1 MKHTRMLAVAL
12 AAALPLALGAPL
24 QAAEQWSLPVLYT
37 DPPFDW
43 EGKKTEGVYRSFDG
57 SVSKKWHVCV
67 AFPHVKDPIYLA
79 YSYGAVQQARD
90 LGIKL
95 TIVEA
100 GGYGNLEKQVSQLED
115 CVAQGADAMVVFAL
129 SPTGLNK
136 VVDEARG
143 KGVVVQDCG
152 IGINTEIDA
161 RAVASYYQA
170 GVTLGKYLKEKHPK
184 GSDAVKLLW
193 LPGPPGVSW
202 VETTTT
208 GLYDTLADS
217 SVEIVKTM
225 YGDSGKAVQLKMLE
239 DGLQTYRDLTYVA
252 GGAPAIE
259 SAVPLL
265 RETGQSD
272 DIGLLAFYVTP
283 GVLNGIK
290 RGSVLGTVIEPSVM
304 FTRMCVDQAVQAL
317 EGKKDVDAAPMLDMV
332 DTMSIKDWDQSS
344 ALAPAGWKPIFRVD

>member
-1 MKHTRMLAVAL
+1 MKHTGMLAVAL

-24 QAAEQWSLPVLYT
+24 QAAERWSLPVLYT

-57 SVSKKWHVCV
+57 TVSKKWHVCV

-129 SPTGLNK
+129 SPTGVNK

-152 IGINTEIDA
+152 IGINTEIGRA
-161 RAVASYYQA
+161 RRRLLLPGRRDPGEVPQGEAPQGLGRGQAAVAA
-170 GVTLGKYLKEKHPK
+170 GT
-184 GSDAVKLLW
+184 A
-193 LPGPPGVSW
+193 
-202 VETTTT
+202 
-208 GLYDTLADS
+208 
-217 SVEIVKTM
+217 
-225 YGDSGKAVQLKMLE
+225 
-239 DGLQTYRDLTYVA
+239 
-252 GGAPAIE
+252 
-259 SAVPLL
+259 
-265 RETGQSD
+265 
-272 DIGLLAFYVTP
+272 
-283 GVLNGIK
+283 
-290 RGSVLGTVIEPSVM
+290 RG
-304 FTRMCVDQAVQAL
+304 
-317 EGKKDVDAAPMLDMV
+317 
-332 DTMSIKDWDQSS
+332 
-344 ALAPAGWKPIFRVD
+344 

>member
-1 MKHTRMLAVAL
+1 MKTLKL
-12 AAALPLALGAPL
+12 AAASLVAAVLLASSGPV
-24 QAAEQWSLPVLYT
+24 QAAEQWSLPVLVT

-43 EGKKTEGVYRSFDG
+43 DGKKTMGEYKSFAG
-57 SVSKKWHVCV
+57 KVSKKWHVCV

-79 YSYGAVQQARD
+79 YSYGAVQQAKA
-90 LGIKL
+90 LGIQL

-115 CVAQGADAMVVFAL
+115 CVAQGANALVVVAL

-152 IGINTEIDA
+152 IGINTKIDA
-161 RAVASYYQA
+161 RAVVSYYQA
-170 GVTLGKYLKEKHPK
+170 GVTLGDYLKKKHPK
-184 GSDAVKLLW
+184 GSDKVKLLW

-208 GLYDTLADS
+208 GLYNTLKDS
-217 SVEIVKTM
+217 AVEIVKTM
-225 YGDSGKAVQLKMLE
+225 YGDSGKAVQLKLLE
-239 DGLQTYRDLTYVA
+239 DGLQTYRDLKYVA

-265 RETGQSD
+265 RESRKSG
-272 DIGLLAFYVTP
+272 DIDLLAFYVTP
-283 GVLNGIK
+283 GVLSGIK

-304 FTRMCVDQAVQAL
+304 LTRLCVDQAVQAL
-317 EGKKDVDAAPMLDMV
+317 EGKKNVDAAPALSMV
-332 DTMSIKDWDQSS
+332 DKASIGSWDQSS
-344 ALAPAGWKPIFRVD
+344 ALAPDGWKPIFRVD

>member
-1 MKHTRMLAVAL
+1 MKPISILSAAL
-12 AAALPLALGAPL
+12 AAAFMVALSGPL
-24 QAAEQWSLPVLYT
+24 QAAEQWSLPVLIT

-43 EGKKTEGVYRSFDG
+43 EGKKTEGVYKSFAG
-57 SVSKKWHVCV
+57 NVSKKWHVCV

-79 YSYGAVQQARD
+79 YSYGAVQQAKD

-129 SPTGLNK
+129 SPTGVNK

-152 IGINTEIDA
+152 IGINTKIDA

-170 GVTLGKYLKEKHPK
+170 GVTLGNYLKKKHPK
-184 GSDAVKLLW
+184 GSQAVKLLW

-208 GLYDTLADS
+208 GLYDTLKESA
-217 SVEIVKTM
+217 VEIVKTM

-239 DGLQTYRDLTYVA
+239 DGLQAYRDLSYVA

-259 SAVPLL
+259 AAVPLL
-265 RETGQSD
+265 RETGQTD
-272 DIGLLAFYVTP
+272 DIDLLAFYVTP

-290 RGSVLGTVIEPSVM
+290 RGTVLGTVIEPSVM
-304 FTRMCVDQAVQAL
+304 FTRLCVDQAVQAL
-317 EGKKDVDAAPMLDMV
+317 EGKKDVDAAPMLSLV
-332 DTMSIKDWDQSS
+332 DNASIKSWDKSS
-344 ALAPAGWKPIFRVD
+344 ALAPSGWKPIFRVD